1 MSRRVAGALAALVLM
16 GLARAVPARAA
27 DVSALEQRSRAFYGL
42 LEKGQREQASAQWP
56 QLERDLVAAGE
67 QIRKDR
73 DRLQADLEGGEDEE
87 GPGAGRDPRLR
98 QFEVELLI
106 LDYHLAWVRYQAA
119 DLVDDAGK
127 KGALLDNAVEG
138 FSKFV
143 EMKGVAEVSAE
154 SLYGR
159 GLAYME
165 LRDWKNAREDF
176 SAAAKLPKT
185 KQRAEAALAE
195 VDRRETG
202 KPLPPTEP
210 VDPDKPLIDKL
221 TAGLP
226 KAGADPA
233 VEKDVTALA
242 RGLAARGG
250 EWPAKVQGLVT
261 KTLGD
266 GTVAG
271 TRSSYGLYLLGQLAI
286 DRNACSDLA
295 PLVTAGAGVKDTGR
309 AQWRSELLF
318 FQGGCLLNAGKAVE
332 AAAVFGELV
341 HDFPEAPRG
350 SEAAYLRV
358 RALDV
363 ARAKDPAHGG
373 AFEEALVTYVT
384 RYPKADGAAEAHWLL
399 GDLYRTRG
407 DCTKAAEELGKV
419 PAGPYATRARLAALE
434 CRTAA
439 LSPKTTAAE
448 RAALVKDLR
457 AFVEATPA
465 KGADEPR
472 VARAALMGALVAV
485 GTTPPDRD
493 TIVALLTDF
502 EKKYPGSKDLFP
514 RALETRL
521 EARVAQGQLRRC
533 RAGPRR
539 MARRHARRRPHAYA
553 VAARARPGGA
563 GGAHRRRGARPR
575 SHHGAQGARRVG
587 PGGRG
592 SRRPYPAGR
601 PPAHRRRCAVCPQ
614 ALRRGAGA
622 GRELRRGAARSGP
635 CGGRDGRDRCGARL
649 LAPRGR
655 RQRARR
661 YGVVRGTHRAGDAA
675 QEFRPE
681 ERRVLRA
688 AIVARAIQDGRRRRP
703 VEAPGGDGAGGV
715 RVAPRERATW
725 DGCAVT
731 GADEGTLLFDGSTF
745 HANQAAGAR
754 RRQARRGVD

>member
-1 MSRRVAGALAALVLM
+1 MSGRVAGALAALVFT
-16 GLARAVPARAA
+16 GLAHVVPARAA

-42 LEKGQREQASAQWP
+42 LEKGQREQAAAQWP

-210 VDPDKPLIDKL
+210 IDPDKPLIDKL

-266 GTVAG
+266 GTVTG

-286 DRNACSDLA
+286 DRNACGDLA

-341 HDFPEAPRG
+341 HDFPEAPHA

-363 ARAKDPAHGG
+363 ARAKDPAQGG

-384 RYPKADGAAEAHWLL
+384 RYPKADGAAEAYWLL

-407 DCTKAAEELGKV
+407 DCTKAAEALGKV

-439 LSPKTTAAE
+439 LSPKTTAAD

-457 AFVEATPA
+457 AFVDATPA

-502 EKKYPGSKDLFP
+502 ENKYPGSKDLFP

-521 EARVAQGQLRRC
+521 EAQVAQGQLAAAEPDLDAWLAATPDGD
-533 RAGPRR
+533 RARTLSRLGRDLAGQAAR
-539 MARRHARRRPHAYA
+539 TDGAQRDRGRAMARKVLDVVVREGGSSADRIQLADLQLTGGDAPSARKLYDE
-553 VAARARPGGA
+553 VL
-563 GGAHRRRGARPR
+563 
-575 SHHGAQGARRVG
+575 AQDANSGE
-587 PGGRG
+587 
-592 SRRPYPAGR
+592 
-601 PPAHRRRCAVCPQ
+601 
-614 ALRRGAGA
+614 AL
-622 GRELRRGAARSGP
+622 RGAARAAAAMGETDAALGYWRRVVDASEP
-635 CGGRDGRDRCGARL
+635 GGTAWYEARIEQVTLLKNSDRKSDACSVLRSS
-649 LAPRGR
+649 RG
-655 RQRARR
+655 QSKTA
-661 YGVVRGTHRAGDAA
+661 GGDALSKRLA
-675 QEFRPE
+675 AMEPE
-681 ERRVLRA
+681 VCR
-688 AIVARAIQDGRRRRP
+688 
-703 VEAPGGDGAGGV
+703 
-715 RVAPRERATW
+715 
-725 DGCAVT
+725 
-731 GADEGTLLFDGSTF
+731 
-745 HANQAAGAR
+745 
-754 RRQARRGVD
+754 

>member
-1 MSRRVAGALAALVLM
+1 MSRLRRSGRSSSATWWR
-16 GLARAVPARAA
+16 RA
-27 DVSALEQRSRAFYGL
+27 SRL
-42 LEKGQREQASAQWP
+42 
-56 QLERDLVAAGE
+56 
-67 QIRKDR
+67 RKDR

-202 KPLPPTEP
+202 KPPPPTEP

-286 DRNACSDLA
+286 DRNACGDLA

-341 HDFPEAPRG
+341 HDFPEAPRAP
-350 SEAAYLRV
+350 EAAYLRV

-521 EARVAQGQLRRC
+521 EAQVAQGQLAAAEPDLDAWLAATPDGDRTRTLS
-533 RAGPRR
+533 RLGRDLAGQAARTEGAER
-539 MARRHARRRPHAYA
+539 DRGRTMARK
-553 VAARARPGGA
+553 VLD
-563 GGAHRRRGARPR
+563 
-575 SHHGAQGARRVG
+575 VLG
-587 PGGRG
+587 PGGRR

-601 PPAHRRRCAVCPQ
+601 PPAHSRRCAVCPQ

-675 QEFRPE
+675 QDFRPE
-681 ERRVLRA
+681 ERRLLRA
-688 AIVARAIQDGRRRRP
+688 PVVARAIQDGRRRRP
-703 VEAPGGDGAGGV
+703 VEASGGDGARGV
-715 RVAPRERATW
+715 RVARRDAGPRLRCRWSRSRPEPARPSRRARPGW
-725 DGCAVT
+725 RARRARSG
-731 GADEGTLLFDGSTF
+731 EG
-745 HANQAAGAR
+745 AAGRPSRSA
-754 RRQARRGVD
+754 